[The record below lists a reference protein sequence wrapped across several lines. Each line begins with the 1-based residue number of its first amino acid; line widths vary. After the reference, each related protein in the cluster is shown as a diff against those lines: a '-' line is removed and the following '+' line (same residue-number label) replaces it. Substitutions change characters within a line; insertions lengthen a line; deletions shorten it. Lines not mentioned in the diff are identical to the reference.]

1 MFSRFSLPHIVLSLI
16 GLAVIFV
23 IVYTTWLDNIM

>member
-1 MFSRFSLPHIVLSLI
+1 MLSRFSLPHIVLSLI

-23 IVYTTWLDNIM
+23 ILYTTYLDSVM